1 MPSIGLAEQQ
11 DVYLSSFA
19 LVEHE
24 LGGCGTPWL
33 HELRQEAI
41 ERFAELGFPS
51 THREEW
57 KQTNVAPLAKIPFR
71 LAEDGHAG
79 VAPEALERVTFRDSF
94 CSRLA
99 FVNGHFSPELSHL
112 SGLPQ
117 GVKVASLRTAFAQDE
132 KALEE
137 HLARYAPFDRQAFVA
152 LNTAFMQDGAF
163 VEVPRGTVFQT
174 PIHLLYL
181 STAGDQPT
189 VSHPR
194 NLILVGPHSQVS
206 LIESYFGLDSS
217 VYLTNAVTE
226 IAVADNSQL
235 DHYKLQQESEQA
247 FHISTLQVRLAST
260 SRFRSHSISLGG
272 ALVRNNIRPVLDAE
286 GAECTLNGLYQVANR
301 QHVDNHTTLDH
312 AKPHGTSREL
322 YKGILSGQATA
333 VFNGRIIVRK
343 DAQKTDAIQRNK
355 NLLLSE
361 NAVIDTKPQLEI
373 YANDVRCTHG
383 ATIGQLDQEAM
394 FYLRSR
400 GIGEQAAR
408 HLLIAA
414 FATEIVDGIKI
425 EAVRDWLKA
434 TITARL
440 FTYGQGQEEL

>member
-11 DVYLSSFA
+11 DVYLSNFA

-24 LGGCGTPWL
+24 LGGSGTPWL
-33 HELRQEAI
+33 HELRQEAL
-41 ERFAELGFPS
+41 EQFAELGFPS
-51 THREEW
+51 THLEEW

-79 VAPEALERVTFRDSF
+79 VTPAALERVTFRDSF

-394 FYLRSR
+394 FYLRSP

-414 FATEIVDGIKI
+414 FAAEIVDEIKI
-425 EAVRDWLKA
+425 EAVHDWLRA
-434 TITARL
+434 IMTARL
-440 FTYGQGQEEL
+440 FTNGRVQEEL

>member
-1 MPSIGLAEQQ
+1 VPSLGLAEQQ
-11 DVYLSSFA
+11 DVYLASFA
-19 LVEHE
+19 RFESE
-24 LGGCGTPWL
+24 RPGNEQPWL
-33 HELRQEAI
+33 RRLRRDALQ
-41 ERFAELGFPS
+41 RFAELGFPS
-51 THREEW
+51 THLEEW

-71 LAEDGHAG
+71 LAADGHAG
-79 VAPEALERVTFRDSF
+79 VAPAALARVTFPDVF
-94 CSRLA
+94 CRRLA

-112 SGLPQ
+112 SGLPP
-117 GVKVASLRTAFAQDE
+117 GVKVVSLRTAFAQDE

-137 HLARYAPFDRQAFVA
+137 HLARYARFDNQAFVA

-163 VEVPRGTVFQT
+163 VEIPRGTVFQT

-181 STAGDQPT
+181 STGSNQPT
-189 VSHPR
+189 VLHPR
-194 NLILVGPHSQVS
+194 NLILVGPNSQISV
-206 LIESYFGLDSS
+206 IESYFGLGND
-217 VYLTNAVTE
+217 VYFTNAVTE
-226 IAVADNSQL
+226 IVVADNSEL
-235 DHYKLQQESEQA
+235 DHYKLQQESQQA
-247 FHISTLQVRLAST
+247 FHISTLQVRQASN
-260 SRFRSHSISLGG
+260 SRFHSHSISLGG
-272 ALVRNNIRPVLDAE
+272 ALVRNEVKPVLDAE
-286 GAECTLNGLYQVANR
+286 GAECMLNGLYQIANH

-355 NLLLSE
+355 NLLLSK

-400 GIGEQAAR
+400 GISEQAAR

-414 FATEIVDGIKI
+414 FAAEIVDEIKI
-425 EAVRDWLKA
+425 EAVHDWLRA
-434 TITARL
+434 IMTARL
-440 FTYGQGQEEL
+440 FTNGRVQEEL